1 MALFKRKKKVEQK
14 SLEIKTDDHYEK
26 GLSKSRNRFKEGLLS
41 LFGRGMKISDDFMED
56 IEAFLYESD
65 LGASV
70 CDMVMERIELASRKK
85 NFWPMKILEILSLNF
100 LRIYSKMMISE
111 FLLTKITLVLF

>member
-1 MALFKRKKKVEQK
+1 MGLFRKKKKEEQIQQ
-14 SLEIKTDDHYEK
+14 EILTDERYEK

-65 LGASV
+65 LGADV
-70 CDMVMERIELASRKK
+70 CDM
-85 NFWPMKILEILSLNF
+85 IL
-100 LRIYSKMMISE
+100 
-111 FLLTKITLVLF
+111 